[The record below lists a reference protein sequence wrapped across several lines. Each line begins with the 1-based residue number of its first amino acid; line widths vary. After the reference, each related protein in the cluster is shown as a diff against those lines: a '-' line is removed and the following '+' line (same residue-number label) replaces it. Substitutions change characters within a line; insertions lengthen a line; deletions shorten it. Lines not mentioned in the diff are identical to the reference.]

1 MSREQIF
8 FTVLTSCDFQVP
20 CTMKWAKFFSSSFSL
35 VIRIQNAY
43 NSHVYFKNSCKNY
56 MYFEFN
62 RLDLKK
68 IPQLNFFKKI
78 LTTQFEENKKTLSAN
93 NPIFVACIYRR
104 WSANNK
110 NYLPN
115 KRMHTPYYVK
125 DKC

>member
-1 MSREQIF
+1 
-8 FTVLTSCDFQVP
+8 
-20 CTMKWAKFFSSSFSL
+20 
-35 VIRIQNAY
+35 
-43 NSHVYFKNSCKNY
+43 

-68 IPQLNFFKKI
+68 IPQLNFFLKI
-78 LTTQFEENKKTLSAN
+78 LTTQFEENKKNLSAN

-104 WSANNK
+104 WSAKNK